1 MSDQKEPDKTGQ
13 EPSPKTRRAGGGMI
27 FPALIILVIAAWC
40 VKDGFITPDP
50 TGEYVLFNKVSA
62 VVLGLG
68 GIGLLA
74 YELLRPTGT
83 PGSNESDNRGPQNG
97 S

>member
-1 MSDQKEPDKTGQ
+1 MSDRNEPDKIGQ
-13 EPSPKTRRAGGGMI
+13 EPPLKPRRAGGGMI
-27 FPALIILVIAAWC
+27 FPALIVLVIAAWC

-62 VVLGLG
+62 VVLGIG
-68 GIGLLA
+68 GTALLV

-83 PGSNESDNRGPQNG
+83 PEADESDSHKPPSG

>member
-1 MSDQKEPDKTGQ
+1 MSDRNESDKTDR
-13 EPSPKTRRAGGGMI
+13 ESSPKVRRAGGGMI

-40 VKDGFITPDP
+40 FRDGFIKVDATNSP
-50 TGEYVLFNKVSA
+50 LFNQVCA
-62 VVLGLG
+62 IVLGLG

-74 YELLRPTGT
+74 YELLRPAAT
-83 PGSNESDNRGPQNG
+83 PGSDESDSNGPQSG